1 MGRYGSKLSMPG
13 AVELVLNDS
22 CGFKSSVLF
31 ATTAKAWNEQQTTDF
46 VDDKPEINPETGEKA
61 DSIPLVVRLIRQVG
75 DKEQRIYVCGDADCM
90 ANSELTTNRN
100 DLSTSNFTLITEAF
114 RESVL

>member
-1 MGRYGSKLSMPG
+1 M
-13 AVELVLNDS
+13 
-22 CGFKSSVLF
+22 
-31 ATTAKAWNEQQTTDF
+31 
-46 VDDKPEINPETGEKA
+46 DDKPEINPETGEKA

-114 RESVL
+114 RDLS